1 MTTKIH
7 LLCNQRGEPV
17 EFRLTAGQVHDSTQA
32 CALLGQRRAQAVIAD
47 KGYDADAIV
56 QHIEANGANAVIPP
70 KCNRRVQRRFSKAL
84 YRQRNRIERTFARL
98 KHFRRLAT
106 RYDKEA
112 VCFCSFVALACSMI
126 LLNLYVDTP

>member
-1 MTTKIH
+1 
-7 LLCNQRGEPV
+7 LLCNQLGAPID
-17 EFRLTAGQVHDSTQA
+17 FRLTAGQVHDSTQA
-32 CALLGQRRAQAVIAD
+32 QALLGQHRARAVIAD

-56 QHIEANGANAVIPP
+56 QHIEAQGAKAVIPP
-70 KCNRRVQRRFSKAL
+70 KCNRRLQRKFSQAL